1 MMGLSAAMT
10 AAAFE
15 PRRARISAA
24 SLLRSRLTAA
34 LLGLVSSLPLRY
46 RRTLNPRK
54 SNPSVR
60 WTILVL
66 PSLKTSPRGASHSA
80 SCALTRSACCLE

>member
-1 MMGLSAAMT
+1 MTGVSAAMT

-34 LLGLVSSLPLRY
+34 LLGLISSLPFR
-46 RRTLNPRK
+46 
-54 SNPSVR
+54 
-60 WTILVL
+60 
-66 PSLKTSPRGASHSA
+66 
-80 SCALTRSACCLE
+80 

>member
-10 AAAFE
+10 AAAFD

-34 LLGLVSSLPLRY
+34 LPGLISSLPLR
-46 RRTLNPRK
+46 
-54 SNPSVR
+54 
-60 WTILVL
+60 
-66 PSLKTSPRGASHSA
+66 
-80 SCALTRSACCLE
+80 